1 MAAENPACASCNTA
15 SMNTLKT
22 ILEFKTRVFAV
33 REMGILLVLIAMCV
47 ALSFRPG
54 FAEVDNLLLVARQFS
69 MFATMGVGMTMVI
82 LTGGIDL
89 SVGSVLA
96 LSGCAAAKFIVWLA
110 PHADAHVVMFA
121 GILAGLATGLLC
133 GLANG
138 LIVAKLGIPP
148 FIVTLGMMS
157 IARGLV
163 YGITRGWPVDLP
175 KEQTFFL
182 LGQGRI
188 WIVPVPVVCML
199 AIALV
204 GGVFLSRTRLGRNI
218 YAVGGN
224 EETARLSG
232 IDVDKV
238 KIVVYS
244 LCGLL
249 AGFAGVTTAS
259 YLSSAQST
267 SGLTNELDVI
277 AAVIVGGTSLMGGSG
292 TVLGTV
298 IGAALMGVLRNGLVL
313 LGVSANWQLVPLGS
327 VIIVAV
333 VFDQLRQRRRERAQT
348 RLQRN

>member
-1 MAAENPACASCNTA
+1 MKTFSAVFE
-15 SMNTLKT
+15 LKT
-22 ILEFKTRVFAV
+22 HAFAV
-33 REMGILLVLIAMCV
+33 REMCILLVLVGMCIA
-47 ALSFRPG
+47 LTFTTPG

-96 LSGCAAAKFIVWLA
+96 LSGCAAAKCMLWLA
-110 PHADAHVVMFA
+110 PYGNAHVVVFA
-121 GILAGLATGLLC
+121 GILAGLAAGLLC
-133 GLANG
+133 GFANG
-138 LIVAKLGIPP
+138 LIVSKLSIPP

-157 IARGLV
+157 IARG
-163 YGITRGWPVDLP
+163 RPVVELP
-175 KEQTFFL
+175 DAFFF

-199 AIALV
+199 VIAFV
-204 GGVFLSRTRLGRNI
+204 GAVFLARTRLGRNI

-224 EETARLSG
+224 EEAARLSG
-232 IDVDKV
+232 INVDKV

-259 YLSSAQST
+259 HLSSAQPT

-298 IGAALMGVLRNGLVL
+298 IGAALMGVLRNGLIL
-313 LGVSANWQLVPLGS
+313 LGVSANWQLVPLGT

-333 VFDQLRQRRRERAQT
+333 VFDQLRQRRRERTQT
-348 RLQRN
+348 RSRRN

>member
-1 MAAENPACASCNTA
+1 
-15 SMNTLKT
+15 MNILRAVLKLRT
-22 ILEFKTRVFAV
+22 HALAV

-47 ALSFRPG
+47 ALAFKPG
-54 FAEVDNLLLVARQFS
+54 FADVENLLLVARQFS

-96 LSGCAAAKFIVWLA
+96 LSGCVAAKCIVWLA
-110 PHADAHVVMFA
+110 PHADAHIVMLA
-121 GILAGLATGLLC
+121 GILTGLATGLLC

-138 LIVAKLGIPP
+138 LTVAKLGIPP

-163 YGITRGWPVDLP
+163 YVITRGWAVHLP
-175 KEQTFFL
+175 KEEAFFF

-188 WIVPVPVVCML
+188 CRVPVPVVCML
-199 AIALV
+199 VIAFL
-204 GGVFLSRTRLGRNI
+204 GAVFLARTRLGRNI

-224 EETARLSG
+224 EEAARLSG
-232 IDVDKV
+232 INVDKV
-238 KIVVYS
+238 KTVVYS

-259 YLSSAQST
+259 HLSSAQPT

-277 AAVIVGGTSLMGGSG
+277 AAAIVGGTSLMGGSG

-298 IGAALMGVLRNGLVL
+298 IGAAIMGVLRNGLIL
-313 LGVSANWQLVPLGS
+313 LGVDANWQLIPLGT
-327 VIIVAV
+327 VIIAAV
-333 VFDQLRQRRRERAQT
+333 VFDQVGQRRREHAKT
-348 RLQRN
+348 RLHRN

>member
-1 MAAENPACASCNTA
+1 MKTFSAVLE
-15 SMNTLKT
+15 LKT
-22 ILEFKTRVFAV
+22 HAFAV
-33 REMGILLVLIAMCV
+33 REMGILLVLVGMCIA
-47 ALSFRPG
+47 LTFTTPG

-96 LSGCAAAKFIVWLA
+96 LSGCAAAKCMLWLA
-110 PHADAHVVMFA
+110 PYGNAHVVVFA
-121 GILAGLATGLLC
+121 GILAGLAAGLLC

-138 LIVAKLGIPP
+138 LIVSKLSIPP

-163 YGITRGWPVDLP
+163 YVITRGRPVVELP
-175 KEQTFFL
+175 DAFFF

-199 AIALV
+199 VIAFV
-204 GGVFLSRTRLGRNI
+204 GAVFLARTRLGCNI

-224 EETARLSG
+224 EEAARLSG
-232 IDVDKV
+232 INVDKV
-238 KIVVYS
+238 KIVAYS

-259 YLSSAQST
+259 HLSSAQPT

-298 IGAALMGVLRNGLVL
+298 IGAALMGVLRNGLIL
-313 LGVSANWQLVPLGS
+313 LGVSANWQLVPLGT

-333 VFDQLRQRRRERAQT
+333 VFDQLRQRRRERTQT
-348 RLQRN
+348 RSRRN

>member
-1 MAAENPACASCNTA
+1 MKTFSTVLE
-15 SMNTLKT
+15 LKT
-22 ILEFKTRVFAV
+22 HAFAV
-33 REMGILLVLIAMCV
+33 REMGILLVLVGICL
-47 ALSFRPG
+47 ALAFTTSG

-96 LSGCAAAKFIVWLA
+96 LSGCAAAKCVLWLVPQGNA
-110 PHADAHVVMFA
+110 HAAAFA
-121 GILAGLATGLLC
+121 GILAGLAVGLLC

-138 LIVAKLGIPP
+138 LIVSKLSIPP

-163 YGITRGWPVDLP
+163 YVITRGRPVVELP
-175 KEQTFFL
+175 DEFFF

-199 AIALV
+199 AIAFA
-204 GGVFLSRTRLGRNI
+204 GSVFLSRTPLGRSI

-224 EETARLSG
+224 EDAARLSG
-232 IDVDKV
+232 INVDKV

-249 AGFAGVTTAS
+249 SGFAGVTTAS
-259 YLSSAQST
+259 HLSSAQPT

-298 IGAALMGVLRNGLVL
+298 IGAALMGVLRNGLIL
-313 LGVSANWQLVPLGS
+313 LGVSANWQLVPLGT

-333 VFDQLRQRRRERAQT
+333 VFDQFRQRRRERAQT
-348 RLQRN
+348 RLQRF

>member
-1 MAAENPACASCNTA
+1 MKTFSAVLE
-15 SMNTLKT
+15 LKT
-22 ILEFKTRVFAV
+22 HAFAV
-33 REMGILLVLIAMCV
+33 REMGILLVLVGMCIA
-47 ALSFRPG
+47 LTFTTPG

-96 LSGCAAAKFIVWLA
+96 LSGCAAAKCMLWLA
-110 PHADAHVVMFA
+110 PYGNAHVVVFA
-121 GILAGLATGLLC
+121 GILAGLAAGLLC
-133 GLANG
+133 GFANG
-138 LIVAKLGIPP
+138 LIVSKLSIPP

-157 IARGLV
+157 IARG
-163 YGITRGWPVDLP
+163 RPVVELP
-175 KEQTFFL
+175 DAFFF

-199 AIALV
+199 VIAFV
-204 GGVFLSRTRLGRNI
+204 GAVFLARTRLGRNI

-224 EETARLSG
+224 EEAARLSG
-232 IDVDKV
+232 INVDKV
-238 KIVVYS
+238 KIVAYS

-259 YLSSAQST
+259 HLSSAQPT

-298 IGAALMGVLRNGLVL
+298 IGAALMGVLRNGLIL
-313 LGVSANWQLVPLGS
+313 LGVSANWQLVPLGT

-333 VFDQLRQRRRERAQT
+333 VFDQLRQRRRERTQT
-348 RLQRN
+348 RSRRN

>member
-1 MAAENPACASCNTA
+1 
-15 SMNTLKT
+15 MNTLKAAR
-22 ILEFKTRVFAV
+22 EPKTSAFAV
-33 REMGILLVLIAMCV
+33 RETGILLVLVCMCL
-47 ALSFRPG
+47 ALAFTTPR
-54 FAEVDNLLLVARQFS
+54 FAEVENLLLVARQFS

-96 LSGCAAAKFIVWLA
+96 LSGCVAAKCIVWLA
-110 PHADAHVVMFA
+110 PHADAHIVVFA

-133 GLANG
+133 GLVNG

-163 YGITRGWPVDLP
+163 YVITRGRPVVELP
-175 KEQTFFL
+175 DEFFF

-188 WIVPVPVVCML
+188 WRVPFPVVCML
-199 AIALV
+199 VIAFI
-204 GGVFLSRTRLGRNI
+204 GAVFLARTRLGRNI

-224 EETARLSG
+224 EEAARLSG
-232 IDVDKV
+232 INVDKV

-259 YLSSAQST
+259 HLSSAQAT

-298 IGAALMGVLRNGLVL
+298 IGAALMGVLRNGLIL
-313 LGVSANWQLVPLGS
+313 RGVSANWQLIPLGT

-333 VFDQLRQRRRERAQT
+333 VFDQLHQRRRERTQT